1 MFKRRE
7 ETGRDQRHG
16 DSGSHGSKE
25 NEKIVARLYWLE
37 QARIHFLGKIETG
50 LMARKLK
57 DGKG

>member
-1 MFKRRE
+1 MVTVGVE
-7 ETGRDQRHG
+7 Y
-16 DSGSHGSKE
+16 GSKE

-50 LMARKLK
+50 LMARMLK